1 MLALLPQTAPAQ
13 AENTGEYDRAEFVSL
28 TPQSLWEVE
37 PCDYLQ
43 NPEALNEAQ
52 LFYAKPE
59 TDSEGKIHPSSLL
72 GSLLT
77 LVSPYKHVERQ
88 ELPTNTVVFCKG
100 RLDNL
105 ILTAQ
110 GYWSRPST
118 SFFSIAW
125 PQELKEG
132 KLKLDF
138 TRYRSDLKDANA
150 YEKRMAAAPAP
161 LDDLLRIQ
169 LSPPSGNNASCD
181 FRECP
186 WMDMLEKRIAPEP
199 VVNGDS
205 LDQPFVDELCERLD
219 KGKVRKWPTTWL
231 ASTYGVENRKPR
243 YRSAFKPRWTFNS
256 MYPLNASQACHDGW
270 LALRDYPYHE
280 WDFAKI
286 SPLSSLPQTAS
297 AAPKTSARETVGES
311 RVPGGI
317 WHFVPVSGVVS
328 HYDTQTGKI
337 DESKGQALGKAVV
350 ASPAE
355 QMCRPAFVLAIAANW
370 AQDSCTDDALSLNQD
385 FQWKGGH
392 TKPVRVPEYTQV
404 DVFTHKAGSKYSL
417 KPGLNVTI
425 GDDKKVEFQWEG
437 GVVEIKNNIP
447 QSPIA
452 YPAYLNRFTWKA
464 VVALP
469 ADMGDENTWK
479 VSVRRAESA
488 GLLKYDKYSDG
499 SSPRADWLPSTPYNL
514 STDMDEARMQLKP
527 IPMTDKG
534 KPVDFV
540 CLAADS
546 DNNTRETVYSEGEKY
561 KLYELTVTSSDVPE
575 EFHYIQSGE
584 MHNAWVFSSNE
595 KTCAPAATIVQKVYT
610 IFGSSTWQ
618 SSGLVSDCKH
628 DTGTQVLPWEELLNV
643 LTRGWLCD
651 ANTMRIVYTSDN
663 ANNLDMEQTVDPMAF
678 GVRNTYNYGSSEQNV
693 VYLDSKQYETIIKM
707 SNATGNSAS
716 LITNFPNEW
725 TMLTDEDEFAE
736 KLPRNTVGF
745 RGCDRYGNKAV
756 LVSCLMKQLVIN
768 DVQVINNEVNRSFT
782 LFDLGEFCKMAPKS
796 MAINC
801 INCSSA
807 LSTIPRI
814 CGLPAVIDA
823 TSALVL
829 VGDKTGNIKVS
840 ETPHSYNMYA
850 NGKKIIAIDATCSSI
865 DDNTRRWLH
874 NGNYT
879 DEDYTYKRNPRIF
892 YKRENE
898 LLETYSF
905 ITKKEIYLYP
915 ISEIKIK

>member
-169 LSPPSGNNASCD
+169 LFPPSGNNASCD

-297 AAPKTSARETVGES
+297 AAPKTSARGTVGES

-546 DNNTRETVYSEGEKY
+546 DNTTRETVYSEGEKY

-595 KTCAPAATIVQKVYT
+595 KTCAPAVTIVQKVYT
-610 IFGSSTWQ
+610 IFGASTWQ
-618 SSGLVSDCKH
+618 ASGEIYDCTMN
-628 DTGTQVLPWEELLNV
+628 TGTQIIPWEELLNV
-643 LTRGWLCD
+643 LTREWLCD
-651 ANTMRIVYTSDN
+651 NNKSRIPCNENQSTKDILRY
-663 ANNLDMEQTVDPMAF
+663 AILPMGNGF
-678 GVRNTYNYGSSEQNV
+678 INSYNYEIRESYIFLNNDDFQSCKKEG
-693 VYLDSKQYETIIKM
+693 K
-707 SNATGNSAS
+707 
-716 LITNFPNEW
+716 LITNYESFFIENHLDFPWADGEGF
-725 TMLTDEDEFAE
+725 MAMAVEDGQETSKVVKIKRCF
-736 KLPRNTVGF
+736 
-745 RGCDRYGNKAV
+745 Y
-756 LVSCLMKQLVIN
+756 N
-768 DVQVINNEVNRSFT
+768 DASM
-782 LFDLGEFCKMAPKS
+782 EFCHKDQNYTISHLFSLIDVGRFCHNSPS
-796 MAINC
+796 ERGWRC
-801 INCSSA
+801 FESA
-807 LSTIPRI
+807 AAFASIPRI
-814 CGLPAVIDA
+814 CGFLHPIGLLSISYAPMDFEEGMKSPAA
-823 TSALVL
+823 SHAC
-829 VGDKTGNIKVS
+829 
-840 ETPHSYNMYA
+840 NMYSDGA
-850 NGKKIIAIDATCSSI
+850 
-865 DDNTRRWLH
+865 
-874 NGNYT
+874 
-879 DEDYTYKRNPRIF
+879 
-892 YKRENE
+892 
-898 LLETYSF
+898 
-905 ITKKEIYLYP
+905 ITKKIDVTPPSDSTRVQRGIIQITPEEITNNKYVKYAKSIYLRLFD
-915 ISEIKIK
+915 ISTLIISSTNSNEIK